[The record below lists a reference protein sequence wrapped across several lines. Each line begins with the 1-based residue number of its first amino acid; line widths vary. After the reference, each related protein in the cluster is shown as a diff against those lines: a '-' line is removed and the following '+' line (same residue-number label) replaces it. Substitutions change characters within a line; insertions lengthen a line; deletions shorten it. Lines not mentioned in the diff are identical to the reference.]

1 MANHKSAEKRARQ
14 TLVRRARNRSY
25 ISGVRSAVKKFKTGL
40 EDLKAGKLDEAQLVL
55 LMTSAQSSLQKAAQK
70 GLIHK
75 NNASRKVS
83 RLALSLSKVSA
94 SKK

>member
-1 MANHKSAEKRARQ
+1 MANHKSSEKRARQ
-14 TLVRRARNRSY
+14 TVVRRARNKSY
-25 ISGVRSAVKKFKTGL
+25 LSSVRSAVKKFKTGL
-40 EDLKAGKLDEAQLVL
+40 EELKAGKLDQTQIGE
-55 LMTSAQSSLQKAAQK
+55 LMVGAQSALQKAAQK

-83 RLALSLSKVSA
+83 RLALSLVRAS